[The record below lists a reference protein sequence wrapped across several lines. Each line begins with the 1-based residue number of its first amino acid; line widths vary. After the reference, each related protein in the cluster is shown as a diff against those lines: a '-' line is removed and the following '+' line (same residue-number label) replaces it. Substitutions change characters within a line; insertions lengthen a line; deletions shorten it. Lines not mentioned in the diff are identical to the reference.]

1 MDVKMNKDTTELLSI
16 ISGIVEE
23 EPELLSAQENEI
35 YLKLSETG
43 FEDTT
48 PALAERKFSLIG
60 LFCAE
65 AFEKTDGFTLI
76 YVFKQ
81 AGKAPVLVLIRE
93 TGKEKKI
100 SSVAGTFPSASWF
113 EREIRDGFGLDFV
126 GAFDTRRLFLHECY
140 PEGFH
145 PLQKA
150 FKNGPVRPV
159 ETPGKEYK
167 FRQVKGEGVFQI
179 PVGPVHA
186 GIIEPGHFRFS
197 VIGEPIFSLEI
208 RLFYKHRGI
217 EKLAEGK
224 SPSECV
230 TLAEAVSGDE
240 SMANATGF
248 CMAVEQVCGISVPE
262 RAERLR
268 AIMLELERIYSLL
281 GDLAGMA
288 VDVGFALVASPF
300 SILREEVFRQ
310 NEKLTGSRFLRGITV
325 PGGLKKDIPDSA
337 LKDLPAYLEKFTRA
351 FESAYDRAMSSSS
364 LIDRFATTGVIKKE
378 LVSQLNLTGP
388 LARASGC
395 PADTRLDR
403 PYGAYRDFVPEPSVR
418 KRGDVLSRFEVK
430 ADEIR
435 ASVNLILRLAENI
448 PQGSVFAESREEAG
462 DIGHKPDRA
471 GSPEVTGYSLALVE
485 AARGQN
491 LHWVYLKNGLV
502 DRYKVR
508 TASFCNWQAIEH
520 AVIGNIVPDFP
531 LINKSLN
538 LSYAGTDL

>member
-1 MDVKMNKDTTELLSI
+1 MLST
-16 ISGIVEE
+16 ISGIAEE
-23 EPELLSAQENEI
+23 EPELLSARENEI
-35 YLKLSETG
+35 YLKISEAG
-43 FEDTT
+43 FEDIT

-65 AFEKTDGFTLI
+65 VFENTDGFTLF
-76 YVFKQ
+76 YAFKQ
-81 AGKAPVLVLIRE
+81 AGKASVLVLVRE
-93 TGKEKKI
+93 PGKEKRV
-100 SSVAGTFPSASWF
+100 SSVAGIFPSASWF
-113 EREIRDGFGLDFV
+113 EREIRDGFGLDFA
-126 GAFDTRRLFLHECY
+126 GALDNRRLFLHECY
-140 PEGFH
+140 HEGFH

-150 FKNGPVRPV
+150 FKNGPVHPV
-159 ETPGKEYK
+159 ETPSKEYK
-167 FRQVKGEGVFQI
+167 FRQVKGEGVYQI

-230 TLAEAVSGDE
+230 ALAEAVSGDE

-248 CMAVEQVCGISVPE
+248 CMAVEQACGISVPE

-325 PGGLKKDIPDSA
+325 LGGLKKDIPDSA
-337 LKDLPAYLEKFTRA
+337 LKELPAFLEKFSRA

-378 LVSQLNLTGP
+378 LVSPLNLTGP

-395 PADTRLDR
+395 PADTRIDR
-403 PYGAYRDFVPEPSVR
+403 PYGAYRDFAPEPSVR
-418 KRGDVLSRFEVK
+418 KRGDVLSRFEIK

-435 ASVNLILRLAENI
+435 ASVNLILRLTENLPQEPVFAENREEAENI
-448 PQGSVFAESREEAG
+448 GQNSGKNGSSG
-462 DIGHKPDRA
+462 
-471 GSPEVTGYSLALVE
+471 VTGYSLALVE

-491 LHWVYLKNGLV
+491 LHWVYLKNGLI

-508 TASFCNWQAIEH
+508 TASYCNWQAIEH